1 VRRARDGFQPLFLEK
16 DGPLVFPDPRLADGD
31 GLLAVGGDLSED
43 RLLLAY
49 RHGIFPWYDER
60 TPPFWWSPDPRAVLP
75 LDDLHV
81 SRRLLQT
88 IRRGGYELS
97 WNREFRRVMTECQ
110 LGREGGSW
118 IFVDML
124 DAYTRLH
131 EHGHAH
137 SIEAWRDGELV
148 GGVYGVQIG
157 ALFAA
162 ESMFH
167 RARDMSKIAL
177 VALARSLHA
186 AGIEVFDVQYRT
198 GHLAGFGAIEWPRD
212 TYLERVASAV
222 ERDVDLSAL
231 ELRV

>member
-1 VRRARDGFQPLFLEK
+1 MRNARDCFQPLFLEP
-16 DGPLVFPDPRLADGD
+16 DGPLLFPDPRLADGD
-31 GLLAVGGDLSED
+31 GLLAVGGDLSEA

-49 RHGIFPWYDER
+49 GLGIFPWYDER

-81 SRRLLQT
+81 SRRLSQT

-110 LGREGGSW
+110 LGRAEGSW
-118 IFVDML
+118 IFADMFE
-124 DAYTRLH
+124 AYARLH

-137 SIEAWRDGELV
+137 SIEVWRDGELV
-148 GGVYGVQIG
+148 GGVYGVQLG

-177 VALARSLHA
+177 VAMVRSLHA
-186 AGIEVFDVQYRT
+186 AGIEIFDVQYRT
-198 GHLAGFGAIEWPRD
+198 DHLTSFGAVECPRD
-212 TYLERVASAV
+212 VYLERVASAV

-231 ELRV
+231 V